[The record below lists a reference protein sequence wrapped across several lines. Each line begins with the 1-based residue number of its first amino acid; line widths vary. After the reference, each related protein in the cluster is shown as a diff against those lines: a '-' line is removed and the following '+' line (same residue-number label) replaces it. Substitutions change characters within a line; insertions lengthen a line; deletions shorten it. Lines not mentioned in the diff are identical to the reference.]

1 MFPKKLRVKEL
12 AHGRPASTAGN
23 GKAWAKPVG
32 TTPNTKNAP
41 RQRPGGLGSS
51 HPAYCH
57 IEQPERT

>member
-1 MFPKKLRVKEL
+1 MAV
-12 AHGRPASTAGN
+12 RPAQRGMVRPRPSRSA
-23 GKAWAKPVG
+23 PP
-32 TTPNTKNAP
+32 PNTKNAP

>member
-23 GKAWAKPVG
+23 GKAWAESAPP
-32 TTPNTKNAP
+32 PNTKNAP

-57 IEQPERT
+57 IEQPEQT